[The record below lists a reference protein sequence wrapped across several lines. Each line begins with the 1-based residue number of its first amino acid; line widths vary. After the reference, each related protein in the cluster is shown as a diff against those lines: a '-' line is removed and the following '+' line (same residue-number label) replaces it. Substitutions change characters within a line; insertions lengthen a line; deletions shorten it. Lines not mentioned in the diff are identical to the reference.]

1 MLPPG
6 WPKNESTRIFPSL
19 WLFTGAGVLMR
30 TSVVIVKVFIKLA
43 SMRYGY
49 GAPEQGNVVEEVVKM
64 WEETGVGRR
73 VDVMWRGGG

>member
-1 MLPPG
+1 
-6 WPKNESTRIFPSL
+6 
-19 WLFTGAGVLMR
+19 MR